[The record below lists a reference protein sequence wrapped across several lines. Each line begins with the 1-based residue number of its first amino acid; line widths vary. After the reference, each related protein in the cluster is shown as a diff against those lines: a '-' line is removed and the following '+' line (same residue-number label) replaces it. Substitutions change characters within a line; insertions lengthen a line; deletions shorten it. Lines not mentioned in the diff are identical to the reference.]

1 MMGGN
6 VVEVKGVQK
15 LNLVPKVVEYE
26 RLRQLGLIQIAEELR
41 KRGVRRVKSRIKDV
55 SGLIAESSSDVV
67 KRTLTNGGV
76 VCCIAAP
83 GLGGL
88 VGWEYSP
95 GVRLGKEL
103 AEVARA
109 NSLGGI
115 IHSDEFSRQGIS
127 EAEDSA
133 LRNEL
138 GCGPNDSL
146 ILIAGPRELVER
158 CVPLIMARLEQAT
171 IGVPA
176 ETRAAT
182 DAGETRYM
190 RPRPGSQ
197 RMYPETDIPVMNVSA
212 KALKN
217 LSGKI
222 PPDSE
227 RELARLM
234 EGYSLSRDLAL
245 KVYDSDKVS
254 EFERLCGTLRIEPS
268 FIASVLVD
276 MPVRLAR
283 EGVPDDAFTSDVL
296 AEILNAVGQ
305 GLVAKEAVPNVLSAV
320 GKKGI
325 TVAEAIMSL
334 GLSTAD
340 EDEVKKVVGSIIS
353 KHQSL
358 IAERGEAAF
367 SPLMG
372 EVMKELRGRADGE
385 LVSRVLR
392 EELDRRVRSE

>member
-1 MMGGN
+1 
-6 VVEVKGVQK
+6 
-15 LNLVPKVVEYE
+15 
-26 RLRQLGLIQIAEELR
+26 
-41 KRGVRRVKSRIKDV
+41 
-55 SGLIAESSSDVV
+55 
-67 KRTLTNGGV
+67 
-76 VCCIAAP
+76 
-83 GLGGL
+83 
-88 VGWEYSP
+88 
-95 GVRLGKEL
+95 
-103 AEVARA
+103 
-109 NSLGGI
+109 
-115 IHSDEFSRQGIS
+115 
-127 EAEDSA
+127 
-133 LRNEL
+133 
-138 GCGPNDSL
+138 
-146 ILIAGPRELVER
+146 
-158 CVPLIMARLEQAT
+158 
-171 IGVPA
+171 
-176 ETRAAT
+176 
-182 DAGETRYM
+182 
-190 RPRPGSQ
+190 
-197 RMYPETDIPVMNVSA
+197 MYPETDIPVMNVSA

-392 EELDRRVRSE
+392 EELDRRVRPG